1 LYQHTHSKSAVALAL
16 AGSPASVARV
26 TRSPLSRTAP
36 AVISG
41 LWIAFFLWGMAP
53 GYYTPAIPNILKAKG
68 LGSDW
73 LSLAFLAGPVASIV
87 SPLIVGALADN
98 RFAAQKIVG
107 FCGIISSCFLAIAFS
122 VLDRNGPPQLFIA
135 LLACSSI
142 VAAPMASMLATI
154 AMTHLRS
161 GEEEFPIVRLGGT
174 LGWMAAGYITSFVIF
189 ADASPKAGYAA
200 AVTRCICGISSFFL
214 PNTPPLGS
222 SRSLRTLLGLDAF
235 RLLKERDHLVFFSV
249 TTLLSI
255 PLAAFFMH
263 TPLHLSDLGNGK
275 PTATMTIGQISEI
288 AAMLLMSVV
297 MNRFRVKTVLMFALG
312 LSALRYAFF
321 ALAGM
326 SGAANW
332 LIGGIA
338 LHGLC
343 YTLYFITSQLFLD
356 RRVDPALRT
365 QAQGLLSLASNGI
378 GSVIGTI
385 LAGRLYEFT
394 VGAHNGGWGAYWWIQ
409 CGCIVCCV
417 LVLAIFY
424 QGVAV
429 SRRQTAA

>member
-1 LYQHTHSKSAVALAL
+1 M
-16 AGSPASVARV
+16 

-68 LGSDW
+68 LGSQW
-73 LSLAFLAGPVASIV
+73 LSLAFLAGPLASMI

-98 RFAAQKIVG
+98 RFSAQRVVAC
-107 FCGIISSCFLAIAFS
+107 CGIISSCFLASAFA
-122 VLDRNGPPQLFIA
+122 VLDRDGSPSLFIA

-142 VAAPMASMLATI
+142 VAAPMMSMLASI
-154 AMTHLRS
+154 AMAHLKS

-200 AVTRCICGISSFFL
+200 AVTRCLCGISAFFL
-214 PNTPPLGS
+214 PDTPPLGR

-235 RLLKERDHLVFFSV
+235 KLLKERDHLVFFSV

-263 TPLHLSDLGNGK
+263 TPMHLFALGNDK

-297 MNRFRVKTVLMFALG
+297 MNRFRVKTVLMFALV

-321 ALAGM
+321 ALAGI
-326 SGAANW
+326 SNSSQW
-332 LIGGIA
+332 LIAGIA

-343 YTLYFITSQLFLD
+343 YTLYFITGQLFLD
-356 RRVDPALRT
+356 RRVEPGMRT

-378 GSVIGTI
+378 GSVIGTL
-385 LAGRLYEFT
+385 LAVKLHDFM
-394 VGAHNGGWGAYWWIQ
+394 VGAQHGGWSAYWWTQ
-409 CGCIVCCV
+409 CACIAVCV
-417 LVLAIFY
+417 PILAFFY
-424 QGVAV
+424 QGVAA
-429 SRRQTAA
+429 SRPR

>member
-1 LYQHTHSKSAVALAL
+1 
-16 AGSPASVARV
+16 V
-26 TRSPLSRTAP
+26 TRPPLSRTAP

-68 LGSDW
+68 LGSEW
-73 LSLAFLAGPVASIV
+73 LSLAFLAGPVASMI
-87 SPLIVGALADN
+87 SPLIIGALADN
-98 RFAAQKIVG
+98 RFSAQRVVG
-107 FCGIISSCFLAIAFS
+107 FCGIISSCFLASAFA
-122 VLDRNGPPQLFIA
+122 VLDRNGPPAFFIS

-154 AMTHLRS
+154 AMAHLRS

-174 LGWMAAGYITSFVIF
+174 LGWMAAGYITSFIIF

-200 AVTRCICGISSFFL
+200 AITRCVCGISSFFL
-214 PNTPPLGS
+214 SNTPPLGN
-222 SRSLRTLLGLDAF
+222 SRSLRTLFGLDAF

-263 TPLHLSDLGNGK
+263 TPMHLFALGNDK

-288 AAMLLMSVV
+288 VAMLLMSVV

-312 LSALRYAFF
+312 LSALRYGLF
-321 ALAGM
+321 AVAGM
-326 SGAANW
+326 SGASGW
-332 LIGGIA
+332 LIAGIS

-343 YTLYFITSQLFLD
+343 YTLYFITGQLFLD
-356 RRVDPALRT
+356 RRVDPGMRT
-365 QAQGLLSLASNGI
+365 QAQGLLSLASNGV
-378 GSVIGTI
+378 GSVIGTL
-385 LAGRLYEFT
+385 LAVRLHDFT
-394 VGAHNGGWGAYWWIQ
+394 IGSNNGDWATYWWIQ
-409 CGCIVCCV
+409 CACIAVCIP
-417 LVLAIFY
+417 VLAIFY
-424 QGVAV
+424 QGVAASNREV
-429 SRRQTAA
+429 ES

>member
-1 LYQHTHSKSAVALAL
+1 MH
-16 AGSPASVARV
+16 PASAPLASAAV

-41 LWIAFFLWGMAP
+41 LWIVFFLWGMAP
-53 GYYTPAIPNILKAKG
+53 GYYTPAIPNILHAKG
-68 LGSDW
+68 LGSHW

-98 RFAAQKIVG
+98 RFPAQRVVG
-107 FCGIISSCFLAIAFS
+107 FCGILSSCFLASAFF
-122 VLDRNGPPQLFIA
+122 VLDRNGDPAFFIA

-154 AMTHLRS
+154 AMSHLKS

-200 AVTRCICGISSFFL
+200 AITRCVCGISAFFL
-214 PNTPPLGS
+214 PNTPPLGN

-235 RLLKERDHLVFFSV
+235 RLLKERDHLVFFLV
-249 TTLLSI
+249 TMLLSI

-263 TPLHLSDLGNGK
+263 TPMHLLMLGNDK

-312 LSALRYAFF
+312 LSALRYALF
-321 ALAGM
+321 ALAGV
-326 SGAANW
+326 SGSSAW

-343 YTLYFITSQLFLD
+343 YTLYFITGQLFLD
-356 RRVDPALRT
+356 RRVDPGMRT
-365 QAQGLLSLASNGI
+365 QAQGLLSLASNGV

-385 LAGRLYEFT
+385 LAVKLHDFT
-394 VGAHNGGWGAYWWIQ
+394 VGAHNGGWSTYWGIQ
-409 CGCIVCCV
+409 CACIAIC
-417 LVLAIFY
+417 LPILAIFY
-424 QGVAV
+424 QGVAASKREAV
-429 SRRQTAA
+429 A

>member
-1 LYQHTHSKSAVALAL
+1 MRTATSPLASA
-16 AGSPASVARV
+16 PV

-53 GYYTPAIPNILKAKG
+53 GYYTPALPNIIRAKG
-68 LGSDW
+68 LGSEW
-73 LSLAFLAGPVASIV
+73 LSLAFLAGPVASMV

-98 RFAAQKIVG
+98 RFSAQRVVG
-107 FCGIISSCFLAIAFS
+107 CIGILSSCFLASAFS
-122 VLDRNGPPQLFIA
+122 VLDRNGPPALFIA

-154 AMTHLRS
+154 AMAHLRS

-189 ADASPKAGYAA
+189 ADASPTAGYAA
-200 AVTRCICGISSFFL
+200 AITRCLCGISSFFL

-249 TTLLSI
+249 TMLLSI

-263 TPLHLSDLGNGK
+263 TPIHLLALGNDK

-321 ALAGM
+321 ALAGV
-326 SGAANW
+326 SGASAW
-332 LIGGIA
+332 LIAGIA

-343 YTLYFITSQLFLD
+343 YTLYFITGQLFLD
-356 RRVDPALRT
+356 RRVDPGMRT
-365 QAQGLLSLASNGI
+365 QAQGLLSLASNGV
-378 GSVIGTI
+378 GSLIGTI
-385 LAGRLYEFT
+385 LAVRLHDFT
-394 VGAHNGGWGAYWWIQ
+394 VGAHHGGWSAYWGIQ
-409 CGCIVCCV
+409 CACIAICIPI
-417 LVLAIFY
+417 LAVFY
-424 QGVAV
+424 QGVAA
-429 SRRQTAA
+429 SKQETNA